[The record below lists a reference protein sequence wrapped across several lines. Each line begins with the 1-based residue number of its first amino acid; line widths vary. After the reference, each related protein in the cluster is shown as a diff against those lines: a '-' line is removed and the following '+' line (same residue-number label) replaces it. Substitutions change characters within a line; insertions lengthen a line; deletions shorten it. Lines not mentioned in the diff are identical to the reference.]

1 LYATGIHIKHE
12 MMDEGLII
20 DKIEV
25 DA

>member
-1 LYATGIHIKHE
+1 LYATGIHINHE

>member
-1 LYATGIHIKHE
+1 LYATRIHINHE